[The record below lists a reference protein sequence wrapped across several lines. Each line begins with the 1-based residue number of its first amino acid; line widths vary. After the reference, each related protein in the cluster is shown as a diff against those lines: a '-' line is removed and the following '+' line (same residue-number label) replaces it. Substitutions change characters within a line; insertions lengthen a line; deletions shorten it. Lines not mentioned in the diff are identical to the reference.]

1 MTDDSDDGG
10 TIDADV
16 LKEALPV
23 VVD

>member
-1 MTDDSDDGG
+1 MTDDTDDGG